1 MILQTTAAR
10 GDERLELT
18 GEGPDYA
25 AAKAALQI
33 PDGWVPLFYRV
44 AG

>member
-1 MILQTTAAR
+1 MILMTIAKH

-25 AAKAALQI
+25 TAKAALQI

>member
-18 GEGPDYA
+18 GEGPDCT

-33 PDGWVPLFYRV
+33 PEGWRPLFYRV
-44 AG
+44 A